1 MKPNGGYSAV
11 WTTAVMVTNHCL
23 FHSHFMTVYSMLK
36 FQVLQKMGVDI
47 ESWTFPWVT
56 NYFRSEI
63 PAWAKFGQK
72 IKILWL
78 CLTKLARL
86 PQMYWIRWWCSHF
99 LFALERL
106 YFRQIWSKIDSCL
119 TWIFCSLTN
128 SNMQNSM
135 LIFSFLGIRLEILF
149 FGIIW
154 SKIQN
159 CFFNENFGI

>member
-1 MKPNGGYSAV
+1 MSLHDSLLHAQISSSTENGSWHRILNFPLGHKLLQIRN
-11 WTTAVMVTNHCL
+11 TCL
-23 FHSHFMTVYSMLK
+23 
-36 FQVLQKMGVDI
+36 G
-47 ESWTFPWVT
+47 
-56 NYFRSEI
+56 
-63 PAWAKFGQK
+63 KFGQK